1 MTQSLKNHKGIIIT
15 GPTACGKSSFAAL
28 LANRIN
34 GTIINA
40 DSQQVY
46 KEIPIISAS
55 PLIELDLLK
64 LAPHKLFG
72 FCDGE
77 KPLSASNYGTLAN
90 AEFEKALKNNSIPI
104 FVGGTG
110 FYLNTLVK
118 GLSAI
123 PEPDE
128 KSRKKA
134 RDLANKDLESAYKE
148 LKKLD
153 SETANRLNPNDKQRI
168 SRALEIIYATGKSL
182 SYWQKQPLKPAIK
195 AHLLKILILPNKE
208 LLRER
213 IKSRIQIMLK
223 SGALDEVRDIM
234 NRKYSENLPIM
245 KADGILELSKY
256 IKRDI
261 SLDEA
266 ITEME
271 FKSIHY
277 MKRQITYFKNSF
289 DSDVILDHIPT
300 PTDLP

>member
-1 MTQSLKNHKGIIIT
+1 MTLSLKDFSGIIIT
-15 GPTACGKSSFAAL
+15 GPTACGKSSFAGK
-28 LANRIN
+28 LANKIN

-55 PLIELDLLK
+55 PLIEPELLE

-72 FCDGE
+72 FCEGD

-90 AEFEKALKNNSIPI
+90 QEFEKTIKEKRVPI

-118 GLSAI
+118 GLSPI

-134 RDLANKDLESAYKE
+134 RDLTNRDLVSAYEE
-148 LKKLD
+148 LKELD

-168 SRALEIIYATGKSL
+168 SRALEIIYFTKKPL

-195 AHLLKILILPNKE
+195 APLLKILILPNKDI
-208 LLRER
+208 LRER
-213 IKSRIQIMLK
+213 IKTRIKIMLEA
-223 SGALDEVRDIM
+223 GALKEVEKIIEK
-234 NRKYSENLPIM
+234 NYSKDLPIM
-245 KADGILELSKY
+245 KADGIAELSRYLRKE
-256 IKRDI
+256 I
-261 SLDEA
+261 SLEEA

-271 FKSIHY
+271 YKTIHY
-277 MKRQITYFKNSF
+277 MKRQITYFKNTF
-289 DSDVILDHIPT
+289 DSDVVIDHIPT
-300 PTDLP
+300 ENDIP